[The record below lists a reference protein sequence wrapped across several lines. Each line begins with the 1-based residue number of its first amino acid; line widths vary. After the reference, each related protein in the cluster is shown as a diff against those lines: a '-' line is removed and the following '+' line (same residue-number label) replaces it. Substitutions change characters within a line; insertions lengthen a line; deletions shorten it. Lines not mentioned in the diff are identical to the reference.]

1 MDNLELDKVVGTSL
15 VEVVAFVGGASQVRS
30 KILEILGSQRDSQVV
45 DKVVGTLMEL
55 KPWSVG
61 IP

>member
-15 VEVVAFVGGASQVRS
+15 VEVVAFVGGASQVRN

-45 DKVVGTLMEL
+45 DRVVGTLMEL
-55 KPWSVG
+55 KP
-61 IP
+61 